1 MISLTHSLLFLLYSS
16 LTLCPWNSPKLLQS
30 YGLCVNSYPLL
41 DISVLPSQNF
51 HISVFLSFVS
61 QWYPQP
67 ANLKWSIIYCLS
79 FAMFI
84 FFTAH
89 CDIRDIVSSHLCF
102 FHSEEWPDSLR
113 TLLPSPS
120 SSIPYYYKPEKIT
133 LSEIWF
139 QSIKWGQYF
148 LVLLLWRRNESL
160 LLKSLH
166 STPNIESFQ

>member
-1 MISLTHSLLFLLYSS
+1 M
-16 LTLCPWNSPKLLQS
+16 
-30 YGLCVNSYPLL
+30 CVNSSPLL
-41 DISVLPSQNF
+41 DISILPSQNF
-51 HISVFLSFVS
+51 HISVFLSFIS

-89 CDIRDIVSSHLCF
+89 CEIRDIVSSHLF
-102 FHSEEWPDSLR
+102 FSIRKSGLTLCGCSFPVWVLPFPITINLR
-113 TLLPSPS
+113 KLLW
-120 SSIPYYYKPEKIT
+120 

-148 LVLLLWRRNESL
+148 LVLLLWRWNESL

-166 STPNIESFQ
+166 STPSIESFQ

>member
-1 MISLTHSLLFLLYSS
+1 M
-16 LTLCPWNSPKLLQS
+16 
-30 YGLCVNSYPLL
+30 CVNSSPLL
-41 DISVLPSQNF
+41 DISILPSQNF
-51 HISVFLSFVS
+51 HISVFLSFIS

-89 CDIRDIVSSHLCF
+89 CEIRDIVSFHLFF

-113 TLLPSPS
+113 MLLPSLS

-133 LSEIWF
+133 LTFWDLVSVYKMRTVLFGIVIVKVKWEPTTEILTQHPKYRKF
-139 QSIKWGQYF
+139 PIIKISF
-148 LVLLLWRRNESL
+148 ISL
-160 LLKSLH
+160 
-166 STPNIESFQ
+166 